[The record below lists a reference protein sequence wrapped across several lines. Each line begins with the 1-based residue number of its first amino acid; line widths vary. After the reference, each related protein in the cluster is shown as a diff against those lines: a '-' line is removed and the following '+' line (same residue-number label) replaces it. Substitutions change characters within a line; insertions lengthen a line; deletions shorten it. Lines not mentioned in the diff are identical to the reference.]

1 MSIKMGVSTRIAREL
16 ESLRRNL
23 AKKNNTRLVDADRE
37 IVNVWNELKIKG
49 VKVKREII
57 F

>member
-1 MSIKMGVSTRIAREL
+1 MSIKMGISTRIAREL
-16 ESLRRNL
+16 EELRRNL

-49 VKVKREII
+49 VKLKREII

>member
-49 VKVKREII
+49 VKLKREII

>member
-1 MSIKMGVSTRIAREL
+1 MSVKMGISTRIAREL
-16 ESLRRNL
+16 EELRRGL

-49 VKVKREII
+49 VKLKREII

>member
-1 MSIKMGVSTRIAREL
+1 MANKTGISTRIAREL
-16 ESLRRNL
+16 EELRRNL
-23 AKKNNTRLVDADRE
+23 AQKGNIRLVDADRE

-49 VKVKREII
+49 VKLKREII